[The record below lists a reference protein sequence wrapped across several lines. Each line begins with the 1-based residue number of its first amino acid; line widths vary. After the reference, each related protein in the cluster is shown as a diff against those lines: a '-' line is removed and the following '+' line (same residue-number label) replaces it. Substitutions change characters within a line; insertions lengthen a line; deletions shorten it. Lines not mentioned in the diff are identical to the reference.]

1 MDTFMSQDG
10 VRKVRQESLRAKH
23 KAHGNGRS
31 HT

>member
-1 MDTFMSQDG
+1 MDTFMSQG
-10 VRKVRQESLRAKH
+10 CIRKVRQESLRAKY